1 MHPRPNITLHPSA
14 RETLSRHRCMVPSLA
29 IGLLLAYQPGT
40 ALADLSFDGKNRFI
54 MTGQRMSVTLV
65 NDGKKAAL
73 AQVSLDWGEKE
84 SGRSQT
90 LPLAISKPLLQ
101 ISSGQKAT
109 VEIFYQGTGL
119 PTDRESYLL
128 LSVLDVPP
136 AAKTPHTMT
145 VALRHR
151 FKLLYRPPLK
161 NTLDDAMAGLS
172 WETQRETAGRLI
184 ADNPSPYYLT
194 LSDIEA
200 IGPNGQPCGQPIEHL
215 MLPPLSTQPVDI
227 PACQPASLRYQI
239 VSDAGNLRPYGA
251 TLSTDKKSHG
261 SAQF

>member
-1 MHPRPNITLHPSA
+1 MYSSPGRPRLAPGGA
-14 RETLSRHRCMVPSLA
+14 LSLI
-29 IGLLLAYQPGT
+29 IGLVLVWQSGT
-40 ALADLSFDGKNRFI
+40 TRADLSFDGKNRFI
-54 MTGQRMSVTLV
+54 MTGQRMAVTLA
-65 NDGKKAAL
+65 NDGSTAAL
-73 AQVSLDWGEKE
+73 AEVSLNWGEPE
-84 SGRSQT
+84 SEKSQP
-90 LPLAISKPLLQ
+90 LPLAISKPLLR
-101 ISSGQKAT
+101 IDASKKAN
-109 VEIFYQGTGL
+109 VEVFYQGTGL

-128 LSVLDVPP
+128 LSVLDVPL

-151 FKLLYRPPLK
+151 FKLLYRPALK
-161 NTLDDAMAGLS
+161 STLDEAMAGLS
-172 WETQRETAGRLI
+172 WAMQQETEGRLI

-200 IGPNGQPCGQPIEHL
+200 TGSNGQRCDQPIEHL
-215 MLPPLSTQPVDI
+215 MLPPFSRQPLDI
-227 PACQPASLRYQI
+227 PSCQPASLRYQI